1 MATDVN
7 LKELEQKIFRSY
19 FHDGLWDIYGA
30 LMLLGF
36 GLTMVTGWDYLMLA
50 FATLS
55 VVLLLIKKRVTVP
68 RLGQVNFSL
77 ERQAK
82 TKKSILIA
90 VLTGTFTMLLGLVFF
105 VLASTNSLP
114 RWLDI
119 WMGNYFLAALGGM
132 LALVVAIAAY
142 VVGVWRYYIYAA
154 LTFIA
159 YVLASILRPI
169 DMEHLPILIA
179 GSVIL
184 ISGTVILRR
193 FLRNYPLPSKE
204 TYSVSR

>member
-7 LKELEQKIFRSY
+7 LKELERKIFISY
-19 FHDGLWDIYGA
+19 FKDGLWDIYGA

-55 VVLLLIKKRVTVP
+55 VVLLLLKKRVTVP
-68 RLGQVNFSL
+68 RLGQVKFSV

-82 TKKSILIA
+82 TKKSMLIA
-90 VLTGTFTMLLGLVFF
+90 MLTGTFTMLIGMVFF

-119 WMGNYFLAALGGM
+119 WMGNYFLAAFGGM
-132 LALVVAIAAY
+132 LALLVAVAAY
-142 VVGVWRYYIYAA
+142 IVGVWRYYIYAA

-159 YVLASILRPI
+159 YVFASILRPI
-169 DMEHLPILIA
+169 DMEYLPILVA
-179 GSVIL
+179 GSIIL
-184 ISGTVILRR
+184 ISGTVILMR
-193 FLRNYPLPSKE
+193 FLRDYPLPSKE
-204 TYSVSR
+204 IINASR